1 LKKLALFACAAF
13 ASGLMLM
20 QSAQASV
27 PVDRS
32 RLKPMFITL
41 PARGITANMLRAQA
55 RAAVP
60 ETIPFF
66 TSKVTSPV
74 DGNTYEFHILGTDP
88 TTSKVSTTVKYV
100 PIMLRIHFPDGTV
113 LDPTQPGCG
122 DTVSV
127 QQRFFGSPL
136 FNSTPLSSN
145 GVDVGNT
152 QIIDAFQRAEF
163 WQYVK
168 GSNYHVLL
176 APVAQPRLIDVAA
189 PRGAQTTSG
198 SCAGTAHNLGVI
210 SINDYDVLLQKIS
223 NKYATTKEVPVIV
236 SYNVVLGFPDFSAC
250 CVIGYHSA
258 YLRGRNGIQTYA
270 NAAYVDHGIFGGD
283 IEDIHPWTHE
293 LGELFNDPFGGNPT
307 PAWGHV
313 GQVQY
318 CQNNLEVG
326 DPLTGKPLLVNYR
339 GFRYHPQELAF
350 FDWFYRTPSRG
361 TGGEY
366 SFEGTFESAQ
376 PLCK

>member
-13 ASGLMLM
+13 AGGLMLM
-20 QSAQASV
+20 QTAQASV

-41 PARGITANMLRAQA
+41 QARGVTADMLRAQGRA
-55 RAAVP
+55 RAF

-74 DGNTYEFHILGTDP
+74 DGNTYEFHIVGTNP
-88 TTSKVSTTVKYV
+88 ITSKVTTTVKYV

-113 LDPTQPGCG
+113 LDPTQPGCD

-136 FNSTPLSSN
+136 FNPTPLSSN
-145 GVDVGNT
+145 GVAVGNT

-168 GSNYHVLL
+168 GTNYHVLL
-176 APVAQPRLIDVAA
+176 APVAQPRLIDVTA
-189 PRGAQTTSG
+189 PRGARTISG
-198 SCAGTAHNLGVI
+198 ACAGTAHNLGVI
-210 SINDYDVLLQKIS
+210 SINDYDVLLQS
-223 NKYATTKEVPVIV
+223 LANKYATTKEVPVIM
-236 SYNVVLGFPDFSAC
+236 SYNVVLGFPNFDNC

-258 YLRGRNGIQTYA
+258 YLRGRHGIQTYS
-270 NAAYVDHGIFGGD
+270 NAAYVDHGIFSGD
-283 IEDIHPWTHE
+283 IEDIHPWSHE

-313 GQVQY
+313 GQVAG

-326 DPLTGKPLLVNYR
+326 DPLTGKPFLVNYG
-339 GFRYHPQELAF
+339 GFRYHPQEMAF
-350 FDWFYRTPSRG
+350 FDWFYRTPSHG

-366 SFEGTFESAQ
+366 SFEGTFETAQ